1 LREKFYWPV
10 EWLAYL
16 AQTIFRP
23 LGRRLDGEIEWW
35 DAGTTG
41 TIRLEDSCLTIARFE
56 PQDVRLCEFECA
68 SCTEALEGG
77 RPTGVPVSDEGLSE
91 SAKEILALLPVGCTW
106 AHAALARGHLIG
118 RCHDPVAMNDVLQRL
133 PACEPVHRRFCLE
146 QNIESAKEIR
156 DFLKTVESTQVTL
169 AWDRIVQ
176 LLAEGG
182 VVNPHWYVDRY
193 DSDEPWEW
201 NCHRDVLVSIPK
213 LVGDVVDAAV
223 EGHEEPKSAW
233 EILKQ
238 YCDVV

>member
-1 LREKFYWPV
+1 MP
-10 EWLAYL
+10 
-16 AQTIFRP
+16 
-23 LGRRLDGEIEWW
+23 RRLTSVNVPLVARPVRASRSH
-35 DAGTTG
+35 DAH
-41 TIRLEDSCLTIARFE
+41 LHL
-56 PQDVRLCEFECA
+56 
-68 SCTEALEGG
+68 
-77 RPTGVPVSDEGLSE
+77 RPTKTRSDPMLHRQKLWRVHGTRSRGTHWHRCPVSDEGLSE